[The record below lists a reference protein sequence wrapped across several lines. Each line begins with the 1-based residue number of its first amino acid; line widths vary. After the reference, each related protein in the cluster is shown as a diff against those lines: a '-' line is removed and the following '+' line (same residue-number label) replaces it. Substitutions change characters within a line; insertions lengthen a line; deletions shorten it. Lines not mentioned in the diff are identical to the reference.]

1 MKKSLFRLFAVILAM
16 LTLAA
21 SILVVS
27 AAPTDAYTYWDNIG
41 TQKKPVYSKP
51 MYDVDSMIDVKA
63 LGVKALTKINAMC
76 NDDEGNI
83 YILDAASRI
92 IILDK
97 DFNLVKE
104 IGAINGNIAYNE
116 AKGIYYDNKYDELY
130 ICNTEGDPNAKEKV
144 GNIYIIDTDGNLKD
158 TINLPDSPLI
168 PDDLNFRPTRVARD
182 DNDYMYVVSE
192 SCFYGALLYSP
203 EREFLGFYGANTT
216 EATITSVFTNIS
228 NRLFPNAEKHA
239 TSIKK
244 LPNAFVDIEM
254 DSEGF
259 VYTSNA
265 MAEVTTA
272 SRKGQIRKLSPGAGK
287 NIFDSEI
294 NFGDKNILWLQYQNR
309 SYSKLDFCDIEVDSR
324 DYIYALESK
333 FDKIYIYDSDCRTVT
348 IFGGGME
355 TGNQKGVFS
364 NASAMILANDGDQIL
379 VADQTNNFI
388 TVFNIN
394 DYGKLVKELNHRT
407 LNGFSDYM
415 TADGTMDSTM
425 NGWSEVLKQDAN
437 SQLAYSGIAKAYLDQ
452 ENYDEALKYAKL
464 GYDKE
469 TYGVAFEYVRKQ
481 FISDNFIWI
490 FIVLVVVV
498 IGAIVFMFVTNK
510 KKIILIKN
518 KSLNL
523 LLTTMIHPSN
533 NFTDIKEKQLGSIP
547 LCFVMLLLYYVVTIM
562 QTIAGG
568 FLFSNY
574 DPTTFNSIFVLVRS
588 VGLVVL
594 WILAN
599 WLVSTLL
606 GGKGKLKEIMIVTC
620 YSLQPLILTGAIHII
635 LSNVLLPVEG
645 SFLGI
650 LSTIGTIYFVL
661 MLIIGLLKIH
671 DYTMGELIWTSLLSI
686 IGIAIIVFLMVMLI
700 ILVQQFGA
708 FVLTVITELATL

>member
-1 MKKSLFRLFAVILAM
+1 MKKSLFRLFAVILAIF
-16 LTLAA
+16 TFAA

-27 AAPTDAYTYWDNIG
+27 AAPTESYTYWKNVG
-41 TQKKPVYSKP
+41 SKRKAVYSKA
-51 MYDVDSMIDVKA
+51 MYDVDFMLDVKT

-83 YILDAASRI
+83 YILDSASRI
-92 IILDK
+92 VILDK
-97 DFNLVKE
+97 DYNFVKE
-104 IGAINGNIAYNE
+104 LGAINGTITYNE

-130 ICNTEGDPNAKEKV
+130 ICNTEGDPNAEKKE

-158 TINLPDSPLI
+158 TITLPDSPLI
-168 PDDLNFRPTRVARD
+168 PDDLNFRPTKVARD

-192 SCFYGALLYSP
+192 SCYYGALLYSP

-216 EATITSVFTNIS
+216 EATIASVFTNIS

-254 DSEGF
+254 DSKGF

-272 SRKGQIRKLSPGAGK
+272 SRKGQIRKLSPGAGT
-287 NIFDSEI
+287 NILDSEI
-294 NFGDKNILWLQYQNR
+294 NFGDESILWTQYQNR
-309 SYSKLDFCDIEVDSR
+309 SYSKIDFCDIEVDSR
-324 DYIYALESK
+324 DFIYALESK
-333 FDKIYIYDSDCRTVT
+333 FDKIYIFDSDCRVLT

-355 TGNQKGVFS
+355 TGNQKGTFS
-364 NASAMILANDGDQIL
+364 NASAMLLANDGDQIL
-379 VADQTNNFI
+379 VADQTNNLI

-394 DYGKLVKELNHRT
+394 DYGKLVKELDYRT
-407 LNGFSDYM
+407 LNGFSDYQ
-415 TADGTMDSTM
+415 TADGTMDTTM
-425 NGWSEVLKQDAN
+425 NGWTEVLAQDAN
-437 SQLAYSGIAKAYLDQ
+437 SQLAYSGLAKAYLDL
-452 ENYDEALKYAKL
+452 EDYDAALEYAKL

-490 FIVLVVVV
+490 FITLVVVI
-498 IGAIVFMFVTNK
+498 IGAIVLMFVTNK
-510 KKIILIKN
+510 KKIVLIKN

-533 NFTDIKEKQLGSIP
+533 NFTDIKEKKLGSIP
-547 LCFVMLLLYYVVTIM
+547 LCFFMLLLYYVVTIM
-562 QTIAGG
+562 KTIAGG
-568 FLFSNY
+568 FLFSSY
-574 DPTTFNSIFVLVRS
+574 DPTSFNSIFVFLRS

-594 WILAN
+594 WIVAN

-606 GGKGKLKEIMIVTC
+606 GGKGKFKEIMIVTC
-620 YSLQPLILTGAIHII
+620 YSLQPLILTGAIHLV

-645 SFLGI
+645 SVLSI

-686 IGIAIIVFLMVMLI
+686 IGIAIIVFLMIMLI

-708 FVLTVITELATL
+708 FILTVITEVATI